1 MIIPQSIIFTCW
13 PISGL
18 PETIS
23 PIIFIEFSKKENTYF
38 GVAEI
43 ENSIKIMGEIVSESP
58 EIGQQVNIIDCGI
71 INDNYF
77 FKMKVV
83 D

>member
-1 MIIPQSIIFTCW
+1 VGKI
-13 PISGL
+13 
-18 PETIS
+18 
-23 PIIFIEFSKKENTYF
+23 IEFSKKENTYF
-38 GVAEI
+38 GVVEI
-43 ENSIKIMGEIVSESP
+43 ENSIKIMGEIVSGSP

-77 FKMKVV
+77 FKMKVL

>member
-1 MIIPQSIIFTCW
+1 
-13 PISGL
+13 
-18 PETIS
+18 
-23 PIIFIEFSKKENTYF
+23 
-38 GVAEI
+38 
-43 ENSIKIMGEIVSESP
+43 MGEIVSESP

-77 FKMKVV
+77 FKMKVL